1 MDLLRRKCM
10 LNNLLLFE
18 DPILIDD
25 VFKLKKALYCLKQAP
40 RVGFYRLNSFL
51 LENDFMRDRV
61 DTTLYI
67 KEVGK
72 YSILVHIY
80 VDDLNFGAT
89 NEFLCKDFSD
99 MMKSEFEMNIMGE
112 LKFFFGLQ
120 IKQESKGIYIH

>member
-1 MDLLRRKCM
+1 
-10 LNNLLLFE
+10 
-18 DPILIDD
+18 
-25 VFKLKKALYCLKQAP
+25 
-40 RVGFYRLNSFL
+40 
-51 LENDFMRDRV
+51 MRDRV